1 MMKMHGLGTAA
12 KIMEKWGFKAGEGL
26 GKNSQ
31 GIKQALVVQQIS
43 CHKAKIVNVD
53 KEEEEEEEPSLEW
66 EEEREN

>member
-1 MMKMHGLGTAA
+1 MMEMHGLSTAA

-43 CHKAKIVNVD
+43 RHKAKIVKVD
-53 KEEEEEEEPSLEW
+53 KEEEEPSLEW